1 MDRLNAKEDNFDDLS
16 ISQEDFDDEEE
27 MIGEEDAEIF
37 DQEGQ
42 EVPEENLGSME
53 ADEDLDGEEGF
64 DEDAEEFGDG

>member
-1 MDRLNAKEDNFDDLS
+1 
-16 ISQEDFDDEEE
+16 

-42 EVPEENLGSME
+42 EVPEENLDSME